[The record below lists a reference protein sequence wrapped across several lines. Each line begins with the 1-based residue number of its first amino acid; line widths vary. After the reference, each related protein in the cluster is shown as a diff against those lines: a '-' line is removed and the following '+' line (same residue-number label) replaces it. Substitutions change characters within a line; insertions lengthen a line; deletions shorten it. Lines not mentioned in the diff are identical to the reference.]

1 MESCRPKQKVGT
13 NLSGE
18 DTRGIGRVSLEG
30 LEGVEVLSGAG
41 GARVPLVVDILL
53 GIIIPKLVVVVS
65 VHKLGADPGDHASVL
80 GRNEG
85 GSRGGGGGDNSKLHL
100 R

>member
-1 MESCRPKQKVGT
+1 MELT
-13 NLSGE
+13 HLSGV

-30 LEGVEVLSGAG
+30 LEGVEVLSIAG

-53 GIIIPKLVVVVS
+53 GIIVPKLVVVLS
-65 VHKLGADPGDHASVL
+65 VNELGVHPGGHASVL

-85 GSRGGGGGDNSKLHL
+85 GSRGDGGGDNSELHL
-100 R
+100 W